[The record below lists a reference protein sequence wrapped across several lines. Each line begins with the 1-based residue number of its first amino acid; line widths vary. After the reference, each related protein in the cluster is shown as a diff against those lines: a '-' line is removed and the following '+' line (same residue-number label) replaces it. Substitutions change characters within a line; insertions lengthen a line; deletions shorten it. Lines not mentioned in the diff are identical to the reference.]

1 MIKVC
6 NTYSLNDLPLGTK
19 GRVIALG
26 MFDGL
31 HLGHLD
37 IIRKAVSVAE
47 RDGLTSTVQ
56 TFRNLFKLDSKTL
69 YTAEERLDLISR
81 TGADEL
87 LVLDFDEVKDME
99 PEDYLKNV
107 ILYRCVADT
116 LIMGEDYR
124 FGKDA
129 GGDVAMIKEFA
140 KENDIRVI
148 VVKDHL
154 LEGTDR
160 KISTTWLRD
169 ALAEGNADLARE
181 LCGGRNYI
189 YSGRCVQGK
198 QMGRE
203 MGFPTA
209 NIIVPSDKFVV
220 RRGVY
225 VSRVRL
231 GQRILYGVTN
241 IGRRPTL
248 EDAVNDVVETYIF
261 DFDEDIYGAK
271 LEVELMHFLRP
282 ESKMTSKEELIDAV
296 NLNKA
301 QALEYIK
308 NLNSAVN

>member
-56 TFRNLFKLDSKTL
+56 TFKNLFKQDSKTL
-69 YTAEERLDLISR
+69 YTAEERLNLVSR

-99 PEDYLKNV
+99 PEDYLRNV
-107 ILYRCVADT
+107 LLYRCIADT

-124 FGKDA
+124 FGKGA
-129 GGDVAMIKEFA
+129 KGDVA
-140 KENDIRVI
+140 NV
-148 VVKDHL
+148 
-154 LEGTDR
+154 
-160 KISTTWLRD
+160 
-169 ALAEGNADLARE
+169 DLARD

-189 YSGRCVQGK
+189 YSGKCVQGK
-198 QMGRE
+198 RLGRQL
-203 MGFPTA
+203 GFPTA
-209 NIIVPSDKFVV
+209 NVIVPEDKFVV

-231 GQRILYGVTN
+231 GQRTLYGVTN
-241 IGRRPTL
+241 IGRRPTV

-271 LEVELMHFLRP
+271 LEIELMHFLRP
-282 ESKMTSKEELIDAV
+282 ESKMTSKEELINAV
-296 NLNKA
+296 NLNKE